1 MERTTRDDTRFGPK
15 RDIFNRDD
23 DRRSSP
29 YRNKAEPRRNFFSRD
44 DDRRSS
50 PNRNETE
57 TRREFF
63 RRDDGGRPSRQ
74 ETTETVSLLD
84 VQLYKHACTVKTRKW
99 EGNISSIWTIQ
110 AFTCEEG

>member
-1 MERTTRDDTRFGPK
+1 MERSTRDDTRFEPK

-23 DRRSSP
+23 DRRPSP
-29 YRNKAEPRRNFFSRD
+29 YRNEAEPRRNFFSRD

-74 ETTETVSLLD
+74 ETTETVSIFD
-84 VQLYKHACTVKTRKW
+84 IQLY
-99 EGNISSIWTIQ
+99 GQ
-110 AFTCEEG
+110 

>member
-1 MERTTRDDTRFGPK
+1 MERSTRDDTRFGPK
-15 RDIFNRDD
+15 RDIFDRDD

-29 YRNKAEPRRNFFSRD
+29 YRNEAEPRRNFFSRD

-63 RRDDGGRPSRQ
+63 RRDDSGRPSRQ
-74 ETTETVSLLD
+74 ETTETVSIFD
-84 VQLYKHACTVKTRKW
+84 MNSENEEK
-99 EGNISSIWTIQ
+99 EDNIFSFRTTASSL
-110 AFTCEEG
+110 AKKNSKLN